1 MAFKFNDI
9 KEFKKIGTIDINDK
23 LAYGEVDYSSI
34 DAKKGS
40 YDIYRVND
48 SLVLSLS
55 SNALTKDL
63 LKGIEFIDTSD
74 GVGVDGGT
82 FGFFDEKSLDLI
94 DSKGNVPIFEPKIYL
109 EEIKTPKNII
119 EKKWYDLTYDVGF
132 LVKFK
137 YIEDFKKSQNNNKT
151 NIDENKIIGVM
162 MNTGTGDGY
171 FPLYENKEKNI
182 YMLMGGFTYDDI
194 NCKQNDQKGGSRS
207 LYYKKYMKYK
217 IKYMNLINSI

>member
-9 KEFKKIGTIDINDK
+9 KEFKKIGTINIDDE

-34 DAKKGS
+34 NVKKGL
-40 YDIYRVND
+40 YNIYKIND
-48 SLVLSLS
+48 CLVLSLS
-55 SNALTKDL
+55 SNTLTKDL
-63 LKGIEFIDTSD
+63 LKTVEFTDTSD

-82 FGFFDEKSLDLI
+82 FGFFDKKSLDLI
-94 DSKGNVPIFEPKIYL
+94 DAKGNVPIFEAKIYL

-132 LVKFK
+132 LVKYK
-137 YIEDFKKSQNNNKT
+137 YIEDFKKIQN

-182 YMLMGGFTYDDI
+182 YMLMGGFTYD
-194 NCKQNDQKGGSRS
+194 NLNENNQQGGSRS

-217 IKYMNLINSI
+217 TKYMNLINSI